1 MTDII
6 LWGRRSAFNVQKIL
20 WALGELDLAF
30 EHRDAGGSAGGL
42 DTPEFLA
49 MNPHG
54 RIPLLGDG
62 TTRIWESHAI
72 LRYLGARYG
81 EGAFWP
87 EPPAERS
94 VADRWMDWS
103 QTSWQPAFMR
113 VFWGWYRT
121 PETQRDDTRTA
132 AATAECERHLELLN
146 RELAARPFLAGM
158 DFSLADIP
166 AGTALYRWFEMG
178 LEVARPPNMMA
189 WYQRLCE
196 RPAYQEHVMVPFDE
210 LRGRLDF

>member
-54 RIPLLGDG
+54 RVPVLGDG
-62 TTRIWESHAI
+62 EVRIWESHSI
-72 LRYLGARYG
+72 LRYLGARHGG
-81 EGAFWP
+81 ETFWP
-87 EPPAERS
+87 ERPAERS
-94 VADRWMDWS
+94 VVDRWMDWS

-113 VFWGWYRT
+113 IFWGWYRT
-121 PETQRDDTRTA
+121 PEAQRDDTRTA
-132 AATAECERHLELLN
+132 AARAECERHLELLN
-146 RELAARPFLAGM
+146 QELTTRPFLAGSH
-158 DFSLADIP
+158 FSLADIP
-166 AGTALYRWFEMG
+166 AGTALYRWFEME
-178 LEVARPPNMMA
+178 LDVERPPNVMS